1 MKNEI
6 LKSVRDNILIGL
18 LLFLPLGLTLLIAN
32 WLFGLATSFMVV
44 WLPREVQAVAWKL
57 FLLRVAFLL
66 ILLAV
71 LFCAGLLARNVAGRR
86 IYDLGDKLLARVP
99 MLNKIYVWMRQISE
113 TFLDQ
118 SGGMF
123 KEVVLVEYPRQGI
136 LALGFVTSDVPPHLA
151 PQMAAHLP
159 QEQWAGVFLPI
170 SPPTSGYFILVRRA
184 ELRPLKITVSEA
196 MKLLVSGGTVFPGA
210 IEDGTS
216 LLEKAEDWVG
226 RRT

>member
-1 MKNEI
+1 MKKTI
-6 LKSVRDNILIGL
+6 LKNVRDNILIGL
-18 LLFLPLGLTLLIAN
+18 LLFLPVGLTLLIAN

-44 WLPREVQAVAWKL
+44 WLPVEVQAVAWKL
-57 FLLRVAFLL
+57 FLLRVACLVVL
-66 ILLAV
+66 VVV
-71 LFCAGLLARNVAGRR
+71 LFCAGLLARNVAGKRLFE
-86 IYDLGDKLLARVP
+86 LGDRLLAHVP

-136 LALGFVTSDVPPHLA
+136 LAVGFVTSDVPPHLA
-151 PQMAAHLP
+151 PWLAAHEP
-159 QEQWAGVFLPI
+159 QEPWAGVFLPI
-170 SPPTSGYFILVRRA
+170 SPPTSGYFIIVRRA
-184 ELRPLKITVSEA
+184 ELRPLKISVSEA

-226 RRT
+226 RQK

>member
-1 MKNEI
+1 MKNTI
-6 LKSVRDNILIGL
+6 LKNVRDNILIGL

-66 ILLAV
+66 ILLVV

-86 IYDLGDKLLARVP
+86 LYDLGDKLLARVP

-151 PQMAAHLP
+151 PQMAGHPP

-170 SPPTSGYFILVRRA
+170 SPPTSGYFIIVRRA